1 MSFVFI
7 SVLTDDIFYLIS
19 FESSAFRQG
28 SNLFP
33 LVYRIA
39 EAKGF
44 ESILKLLLQK
54 KKKKLVNT
62 NFRVYLFL
70 RANKESYFT
79 SAYLGEWQI
88 FENFASTYLCE
99 WEVSENF
106 EFINFSP
113 KEKRIRKKQLNQG
126 TFG

>member
-1 MSFVFI
+1 MILSVFKEFI
-7 SVLTDDIFYLIS
+7 ICKKICL
-19 FESSAFRQG
+19 
-28 SNLFP
+28 
-33 LVYRIA
+33 
-39 EAKGF
+39 
-44 ESILKLLLQK
+44 LKK
-54 KKKKLVNT
+54 RTKKLVNT

-70 RANKESYFT
+70 RAKKESYFT
-79 SAYLGEWQI
+79 SAYIGEWQI

-99 WEVSENF
+99 WQVFENF

>member
-1 MSFVFI
+1 MLCVFI

-54 KKKKLVNT
+54 KKKKKSWLILIFACIYFCELTKNRISQVLILENGKFLKILRVLIFVNGK
-62 NFRVYLFL
+62 FL
-70 RANKESYFT
+70 KILS
-79 SAYLGEWQI
+79 L
-88 FENFASTYLCE
+88 
-99 WEVSENF
+99 
-106 EFINFSP
+106 
-113 KEKRIRKKQLNQG
+113 
-126 TFG
+126 